1 MQRGRNFY
9 PTSLIVALQ
18 KNPKP
23 LKKLTLKKSSST
35 AGWMLN
41 SATVRC
47 NFSKQKRRVLLLS
60 YPYR

>member
-9 PTSLIVALQ
+9 PAYAFTALQ
-18 KNPKP
+18 RNPKP

-35 AGWMLN
+35 AGRMLN

-47 NFSKQKRRVLLLS
+47 NFSKQKKTGTPSQLPL
-60 YPYR
+60 